1 MTCLELTRDQE
12 RNLVMPFSLRGD
24 KFLSSTL
31 EPEVEQW
38 CEDNLISIPTVS
50 INFIGNERVK
60 IITLIDFSSE
70 NDALLFK
77 MRWL

>member
-1 MTCLELTRDQE
+1 MISITLTRDQE
-12 RNLVMPFSLRGD
+12 IELVRPFSIRGD
-24 KFLSSTL
+24 KFLASTL

-60 IITLIDFSSE
+60 ISTLVDFSSE